1 MHYSKPHF
9 CTALSI
15 FIYAII
21 FRFFKDYTVFIF
33 PDPTAFSHPISPLV
47 IDSVVN
53 PFKNH

>member
-1 MHYSKPHF
+1 MHYSKPPF

-15 FIYAII
+15 FSMRLF

-33 PDPTAFSHPISPLV
+33 PDSTAFLHPISPLV